1 MKHYIILI
9 FFMVLFSS
17 ISYSSH
23 CDGNAQHF
31 NIRQEGR
38 DNGVCV
44 EFDIEDKDNEI
55 FIGNEIRV
63 PVLLSITD
71 VISNG
76 KVLRLDYVNMDIITP
91 TNVFHTDRSQLCHFE
106 SFSVGSDGRSV
117 RCEFLLV
124 ADNEKTVNP
133 LRITGDSQVGSFR
146 QSGV

>member
-31 NIRQEGR
+31 NIRQDGR

-44 EFDIEDKDNEI
+44 EFDIEDKDNEV

-76 KVLRLDYVNMDIITP
+76 KALRLDFLSMNVRTP
-91 TNVFHTDRSQLCHFE
+91 SGVYHTDRTEDCHFE
-106 SFSVGSDGRSV
+106 RFSVGSDGRSV
-117 RCEFLLV
+117 RCEFRLV
-124 ADNEKTVNP
+124 ANSEKTVDS
-133 LRITGDSQVGSFR
+133 LRRTGNSQVGSFR